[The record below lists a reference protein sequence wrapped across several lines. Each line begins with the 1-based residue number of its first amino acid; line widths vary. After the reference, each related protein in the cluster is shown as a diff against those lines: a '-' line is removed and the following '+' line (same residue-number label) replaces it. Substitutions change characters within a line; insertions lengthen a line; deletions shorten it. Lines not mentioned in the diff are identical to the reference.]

1 MNNRVITIQFMEAN
15 NFYRFSK
22 FNTAM
27 EFEEENIAK
36 RESCVSILRQM
47 DKGTRRMINDIRE
60 MLKNCF

>member
-1 MNNRVITIQFMEAN
+1 MEAN

-27 EFEEENIAK
+27 EFEEEKIAK
-36 RESCVSILRQM
+36 RESCVSTLRQM

-60 MLKNCF
+60 MLKNCFQ